1 MLSRR
6 SRPSILAFSCVV
18 EWETM
23 PTRHHQLDR
32 ILAAIDRQIAEAEA
46 AMLKPLTDADLR
58 TLTERQVDLRLLR
71 REVQAELRSKNNP
84 PSAH

>member
-1 MLSRR
+1 
-6 SRPSILAFSCVV
+6 
-18 EWETM
+18 M

-32 ILAAIDRQIAEAEA
+32 ILAVIDRQIAEAEA

-58 TLTERQVDLRLLR
+58 TLIERQVDLRLIK
-71 REVQAELRSKNNP
+71 REVQAELDSGNNP

>member
-1 MLSRR
+1 
-6 SRPSILAFSCVV
+6 
-18 EWETM
+18 M

-46 AMLKPLTDADLR
+46 AMLKPLTDVDLR
-58 TLTERQVDLRLLR
+58 TLIERQVDLRLLR
-71 REVQAELRSKNNP
+71 REVQAELRSENNP